1 MTDDTRL
8 ILLRWTLR
16 LVAVFQALFWGAT
29 HLFFPAWYLR
39 LIGADGARAAD
50 PLVLLFM
57 NEIGI
62 LVLGLAIA
70 TWIAASDPLR
80 HVALIGVLYAVGVG
94 SMAASLWHV
103 LVKGFAFGEWTTIVA
118 IGAQLGIVTG
128 LYPWPRLKCQEP
140 SIPAR

>member
-8 ILLRWTLR
+8 AALRWVLR
-16 LVAVFQALFWGAT
+16 LVAIFQALFWSAT

-39 LIGADGARAAD
+39 SIGADVTRADD

-57 NEIGI
+57 NEIGV

-80 HVALIGVLYAVGVG
+80 HVALILVLMAVGVG
-94 SMAASLWHV
+94 SVCVSLWHV

-118 IGAQLGIVTG
+118 IGIQLGVVTA
-128 LYPWPRLKCQEP
+128 LYPWSRLH
-140 SIPAR
+140 SLLRR